1 MNNRDKTLDIAKG
14 IGILLVV
21 IGHMPINIDLYNTIY
36 TFHVPLFFFI
46 SGVLYTVKPGVTTKG
61 YIYKTARKTLFPV
74 ISLAVIFIPLL
85 NLFNLVVGG
94 GKLSH
99 LLPTYYDVPLWYLY
113 SYFEIL
119 LILFICNKIK
129 LKIMRNI
136 TIVTLCILGYILS
149 LQKIDIPPFVTQ
161 TLHALPY
168 FVIGIIMKNFWSK
181 VADKSILIPILL
193 PVIVFAGICMPQYDI
208 NALLCGNPFYIIS
221 AFAGIMF
228 TLVIARILSSQQY
241 CLANEIERLGMNSLS
256 IFTLY
261 WLFVKMYYSLPSRY

>member
-94 GKLSH
+94 G
-99 LLPTYYDVPLWYLY
+99 
-113 SYFEIL
+113 
-119 LILFICNKIK
+119 
-129 LKIMRNI
+129 
-136 TIVTLCILGYILS
+136 
-149 LQKIDIPPFVTQ
+149 
-161 TLHALPY
+161 
-168 FVIGIIMKNFWSK
+168 
-181 VADKSILIPILL
+181 
-193 PVIVFAGICMPQYDI
+193 
-208 NALLCGNPFYIIS
+208 
-221 AFAGIMF
+221 
-228 TLVIARILSSQQY
+228 
-241 CLANEIERLGMNSLS
+241 
-256 IFTLY
+256 
-261 WLFVKMYYSLPSRY
+261 